1 MLYIQSDIR
10 CEIPINFDSACAM
23 YGAIENGQKYE
34 LININDVRFNT
45 DVFKTNLAVG
55 TVEFMQK
62 IFKSLGISEVKLP
75 KNSNRK
81 SEIMT
86 LEEAL
91 FLASEDESRFIKPV
105 QTKLFDGFVLD
116 KCKYSCLEEI
126 PLETKIYA
134 YQPFESEIVTEWRFY
149 IHNHKIVG
157 SGNYAGDYWQP
168 HCHSVE
174 KVIKENESTF
184 PIAYTIDVGV
194 LESGRLVVIEFNDA
208 WSIGNYGLDNV
219 VYLQMLK
226 DRYFEIVRKIGNFK
240 F

>member
-1 MLYIQSDIR
+1 MLYIQTDVNKKY
-10 CEIPINFDSACAM
+10 PINFDSACAM
-23 YGAIENGQKYE
+23 YGAIES
-34 LININDVRFNT
+34 NINFCLITLDELSQYYCAVKNNCF
-45 DVFKTNLAVG
+45 VG

-62 IFKSLGISEVKLP
+62 IWETSGISDKIKLP
-75 KNSNRK
+75 KNSNRP
-81 SEIMT
+81 SEIIT

-91 FLASEDESRFIKPV
+91 FLASEDEPRFIKPA

-126 PLETKIYA
+126 PLETKVYA
-134 YQPFESEIVTEWRFY
+134 YQPFEEEITTEWRFY

-157 SGNYAGDYWQP
+157 SGNYSGDYWQP

-226 DRYFEIVRKIGNFK
+226 DRYFEIVRKIGNCK
-240 F
+240 